1 LTHFDVLHIYY
12 VSEEGE
18 RAATYELFHSHRE
31 RHTHGERETSPSY
44 WLRRLACRLVRGGEE
59 KESHLEEEDEKKK
72 GGFMVLDY
80 V

>member
-18 RAATYELFHSHRE
+18 RAATYELFHSHPRE
-31 RHTHGERETSPSY
+31 REREREKSPSY
-44 WLRRLACRLVRGGEE
+44 WLRRLACSLFRGRKRGP
-59 KESHLEEEDEKKK
+59 SEEDEREEE
-72 GGFMVLDY
+72 GRGFMGLDH

>member
-1 LTHFDVLHIYY
+1 MCYTSTTF
-12 VSEEGE
+12 SSRRREGE
-18 RAATYELFHSHRE
+18 SSNIRVVSFSQRE
-31 RHTHGERETSPSY
+31 THTWRERETSPSY